1 MNMLD
6 PTAIANE
13 SEYTKEDIR
22 DLYVRRFR
30 KDVFQD
36 LKQVIPEREVQAV
49 ETPASAA
56 EEQVFEVLNA
66 LKLKG
71 IDSRKKAGQLFKTTL
86 LKAMLSSPA
95 ACLETVKNRLRRLTR
110 KEEEE
115 TDPISTEDSA
125 ELRKLQRVLE
135 QVEIKDFSKYQRLLK
150 LIQDPEPQGFGWKG
164 KDPTDRLVI
173 FTGRLETMRFLR
185 EHLGEDLNLKPEA
198 IKILDGSMP
207 DKDQIAIVEN
217 FGQEKAKV
225 RILIAT
231 EVASEGLNLHYQ
243 SHRLIHFDI
252 PWSLM
257 TLQQRNGRID
267 RYGQKRQP
275 QIRYLLTRSQLE
287 RMDEV
292 ERIIKVLLE
301 KDEKAIQN
309 IGDPSVFMGVFE
321 AGAEE
326 EVTAQAIESGQSA
339 EAFSQQLDQNAV
351 RGSGDLSQGEDE
363 FDFLSW
369 FEDPTGEPSI
379 PEDPQQ
385 LDGDLLSLFP
395 STYDY
400 VCKALKTLGEG
411 IQLNFV
417 EEERLIELKI
427 PVELERRY
435 ERLPSEILPKET
447 ELLQM
452 TDRVSA
458 IQLAMEEARR
468 EEARWPSKQYLWDL
482 HPVVEW
488 LTDRCLF
495 RFGRHQAPVLWLS
508 QGMADQE
515 ATFVMFGILPN
526 RRGQPVVNR
535 WIAVVFEGGKWKRV
549 EDFSETL
556 KRTQLGQGDLPN
568 PGGGLP
574 EDLLGLRAEAVKQ
587 ARQFLLEAR
596 KGFQAELDPKLA
608 EQKRRLEI
616 LRDRH
621 VEQLEIRFGED
632 KRPSAIKEQR
642 RQGELSRI
650 ERIFTDYREWVELSM
665 TTEPEPYVK
674 LVAVLTVF

>member
-1 MNMLD
+1 
-6 PTAIANE
+6 
-13 SEYTKEDIR
+13 
-22 DLYVRRFR
+22 
-30 KDVFQD
+30 
-36 LKQVIPEREVQAV
+36 
-49 ETPASAA
+49 
-56 EEQVFEVLNA
+56 
-66 LKLKG
+66 
-71 IDSRKKAGQLFKTTL
+71 
-86 LKAMLSSPA
+86 
-95 ACLETVKNRLRRLTR
+95 
-110 KEEEE
+110 
-115 TDPISTEDSA
+115 
-125 ELRKLQRVLE
+125 
-135 QVEIKDFSKYQRLLK
+135 
-150 LIQDPEPQGFGWKG
+150 
-164 KDPTDRLVI
+164 
-173 FTGRLETMRFLR
+173 
-185 EHLGEDLNLKPEA
+185 
-198 IKILDGSMP
+198 MP

-309 IGDPSVFMGVFE
+309 IGDPSVFMGVFD

-339 EAFSQQLDQNAV
+339 EVFSQQMDQNAV

-369 FEDPTGEPSI
+369 FKEPTVSASGDLSQPQNMEGE
-379 PEDPQQ
+379 
-385 LDGDLLSLFP
+385 LLSLFP

-400 VCKALKTLGEG
+400 VCKALKTLGDG

-417 EEERLIELKI
+417 EEERLIELKM

-435 ERLPSEILPKET
+435 ERLPPEILPKET

-452 TDRVSA
+452 TDRVDA
-458 IQLAMEEARR
+458 IQLAMEKARR
-468 EEARWPSKQYLWDL
+468 EETRWPSKQYLWDL

-495 RFGRHQAPVLWLS
+495 QFGRHQAPVLTLS
-508 QGMADQE
+508 KGMAEQE

-535 WIAVVFEGGKWKRV
+535 WISVVFESGQWKRV

-556 KRTQLGQGDLPN
+556 KRTQLGHRDLPN
-568 PGGGLP
+568 PGNGVP
-574 EDLLGLRAEAVKQ
+574 ENLLKLRAQAVKQ
-587 ARQFLLEAR
+587 AHQFLLTVQ
-596 KGFQAELDPKLA
+596 KGFQAELDPKLE

-621 VEQLEIRFGED
+621 MEQLEIRFGED
-632 KRPSAIKEQR
+632 KRPGAIKEQR
-642 RQGELSRI
+642 RQGELARI

-665 TTEPEPYVK
+665 TTEAEPYIK
-674 LVAVLTVF
+674 LVTVLAAS